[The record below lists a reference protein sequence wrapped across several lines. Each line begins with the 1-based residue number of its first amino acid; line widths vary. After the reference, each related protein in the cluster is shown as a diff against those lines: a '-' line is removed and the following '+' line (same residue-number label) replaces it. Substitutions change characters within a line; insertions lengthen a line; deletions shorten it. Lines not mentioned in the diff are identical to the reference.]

1 MSPVSKDPVARLA
14 ERQNWSTPRA
24 EIAAQRTI
32 ADTLDAI
39 GGTTLRKA
47 LHGTWL
53 HEPIHAV
60 LVTVPLGAWTG
71 TVAFDAIAALSGKSE
86 MDTAADATLLLGL
99 AGAVGAA
106 VTGMNDWAEV
116 KHAAP
121 RRIGAMHALLN
132 VASTGFFVASLIA
145 RRRRSSRPTGR
156 ALSALGYLIGS
167 VSAHL
172 GGNMVYEHGVGVSER
187 TKTDELLGV

>member
-1 MSPVSKDPVARLA
+1 M
-14 ERQNWSTPRA
+14 
-24 EIAAQRTI
+24 AAQRTI
-32 ADTLDAI
+32 ASTLDAI
-39 GGTTLRKA
+39 GGMPLRKA

-71 TVAFDAIAALSGKSE
+71 TVAFDAIAAISGSAE

-116 KHAAP
+116 KQAAP

-132 VASTGFFVASLIA
+132 IAATGFFVASVVA
-145 RRRRSSRPTGR
+145 RRRRAWRPTGR
-156 ALSALGYLIGS
+156 ALAALGYLVGS
-167 VSAHL
+167 ASAHL
-172 GGNMVYEHGVGVSER
+172 GGNMVYEHGIGVSDKA
-187 TKTDELLGV
+187 KTDELLGA

>member
-1 MSPVSKDPVARLA
+1 MSPISKDPVARLA
-14 ERQNWSTPRA
+14 ERQKWITPRA
-24 EIAAQRTI
+24 EVAAQRAI
-32 ADTLDAI
+32 ADTLDEI
-39 GGTTLRKA
+39 GGTMLRKA

-71 TVAFDAIAALSGKSE
+71 TVAFDAIASILGSSE

-106 VTGMNDWAEV
+106 ITGMNDWAEV
-116 KHAAP
+116 KQAAP
-121 RRIGAMHALLN
+121 RRIGAVHALLN
-132 VASTGFFVASLIA
+132 VGATGFFVASLVA
-145 RRRRSSRPTGR
+145 RKRRGSRPTGR
-156 ALSALGYLIGS
+156 ALAALGYLVAS

-172 GGNMVYEHGVGVSER
+172 GGNMVYEHGVGVSEKAR
-187 TKTDELLGV
+187 TDELLGV

>member
-1 MSPVSKDPVARLA
+1 MSPISKDPVARLA
-14 ERQNWSTPRA
+14 ERQSWLTPRA
-24 EIAAQRTI
+24 EVAAQRVI
-32 ADTLDAI
+32 AGTLDSI
-39 GGTTLRKA
+39 GGTPLRKA

-71 TVAFDAIAALSGKSE
+71 TVAFDAIAAISGRSE
-86 MDTAADATLLLGL
+86 MDSAADASLLLGL

-116 KHAAP
+116 KQAAP

-132 VASTGFFVASLIA
+132 VAATGFFVASLVA
-145 RRRRSSRPTGR
+145 RRRRGARSTGR
-156 ALSALGYLIGS
+156 ALGALGYLIGS

-172 GGNMVYEHGVGVSER
+172 GGNMVYEHGVGVSEKAR
-187 TKTDELLGV
+187 TDELFGV

>member
-1 MSPVSKDPVARLA
+1 MSPISKDPIARLA
-14 ERQNWSTPRA
+14 ERQSWSTPEA
-24 EIAAQRTI
+24 EVAAQRTI

-53 HEPIHAV
+53 HEPTHAV

-71 TVAFDAIAALSGKSE
+71 TVAFDAIAAISGRSD

-116 KHAAP
+116 KQAAP

-132 VASTGFFVASLIA
+132 IASTGFFVASVVA
-145 RRRRSSRPTGR
+145 RRRRGSRPTGR
-156 ALSALGYLIGS
+156 ALAALGYLVGS

-172 GGNMVYEHGVGVSER
+172 GGNMVYEHGVGVSEEA
-187 TKTDELLGV
+187 KTDALLGV